1 MYLPIRKVCTFIKKK
16 KLSADEYW
24 CSLTSFF
31 ISVLMGDIEIHIGS
45 HGTDSSKDPQV
56 MQEYQNKLLPLR
68 ETPSLGRVDGTSI

>member
-1 MYLPIRKVCTFIKKK
+1 
-16 KLSADEYW
+16 
-24 CSLTSFF
+24 
-31 ISVLMGDIEIHIGS
+31 MGDIEIHIGS